1 MPQGL
6 APHFDADD
14 VFLITKQGLDFF
26 HEHFDYPY
34 PFGKYDQA
42 FVPEYN
48 LGAME
53 NPGLV
58 TFREEYI
65 FRGKVTQASYEAR
78 ANVILHE
85 MAHMW
90 FGDLVT
96 MAWWD
101 DLWLKESFAD
111 FMGTFGN
118 VGATRFKDA
127 WITFANRRKAG
138 RTARTSCRPRTRS
151 RRTSATSRT
160 PS

>member
-1 MPQGL
+1 MCRKGL
-6 APHFDADD
+6 APHFDSDD
-14 VFLITKQGLDFF
+14 VFLVTKQGLDFF
-26 HEHFDYPY
+26 HDHFDYPY

-65 FRGKVTQASYEAR
+65 FRGKVTQASYEGR

-96 MAWWD
+96 MEWWD

-111 FMGTFGN
+111 FMGALQERLDHLRQPPQGLG
-118 VGATRFKDA
+118 VP
-127 WITFANRRKAG
+127 
-138 RTARTSCRPRTRS
+138 CRPAALHPPRHGRH
-151 RRTSATSRT
+151 
-160 PS
+160 P